1 MFTGVERMDQMFI
14 LLGAVTVAAF
24 LHRENEFLFFVG
36 RADKI
41 EYRLATRALN
51 YMKPARS
58 PVTLRTE
65 IT

>member
-24 LHRENEFLFFVG
+24 LHCENEFLFFVG

-41 EYRLATRALN
+41 EYRLAT
-51 YMKPARS
+51 
-58 PVTLRTE
+58 
-65 IT
+65 